1 MNRPQMPFDSRCE
14 ATFMDD
20 TGWHLTRCSRQ
31 GRYEEQ
37 GKHWCKQHLPS
48 IKATKAEERSRQ
60 WEAKFENRENL
71 HRRAACF
78 PGLVA
83 ALEAAL
89 FQMEIYPDHT
99 YYAFGHDGR
108 SKRHWCDLC
117 DRIDDARAALAKA
130 KEVK

>member
-1 MNRPQMPFDSRCE
+1 MTHTPDINAMAQ
-14 ATFMDD
+14 
-20 TGWHLTRCSRQ
+20 Q
-31 GRYEEQ
+31 EETQ
-37 GKHWCKQHLPS
+37 RLETEGEYARL
-48 IKATKAEERSRQ
+48 
-60 WEAKFENRENL
+60 REVNADL
-71 HRRAACF
+71 
-78 PGLVA
+78 LA

>member
-1 MNRPQMPFDSRCE
+1 MAKRTEHTPTLPWKADESDDYWILGGVLSGKVAEVTFPEDRP
-14 ATFMDD
+14 
-20 TGWHLTRCSRQ
+20 LVV
-31 GRYEEQ
+31 
-37 GKHWCKQHLPS
+37 
-48 IKATKAEERSRQ
+48 
-60 WEAKFENRENL
+60 
-71 HRRAACF
+71 RAVNCHAD
-78 PGLVA
+78 LVA

-130 KEVK
+130 KKR